1 MKSPYSIFLCILLL
15 ISVSQLSSQSAI
27 YSSDVLHHPVIGK
40 NGIVASQHT
49 LASEAGLEIL
59 KKGGNAVDAAVA
71 VGFSLAVV
79 LPRAGNIG
87 GGGFMLIHSPEKNE
101 TKALNYREMA
111 PLNAS
116 RDMYLDKDGN
126 VDNTLIKASYQ
137 ASGVPGAVAGLVE
150 ALETYGT
157 MDLREVMAPAIRLA
171 EQGFPV
177 TYDLSELLKDYESRL
192 KKWPA
197 SAEIF
202 YKGDDYY
209 ETGDI
214 LVQSDL
220 AWSLKEIAKHGPKA
234 FYGGEVGKRLVA
246 DMEKNNGL
254 ITLKDLEAYK
264 VETVDPIW
272 GEYRGY
278 QIASMPPPS
287 SGGVHIIQMLNVLE
301 GFPLRYLGHNTA
313 ETIHLMTETMKLAYA
328 DRSEHLGDPNFWEV
342 PSDWLTSDAYA
353 EEQRSGIN
361 RFTTRS
367 SDDIKP
373 GKPNDYESNE
383 TTQFTVIDAKG
394 NVVTNTYTLNFS
406 FGSGIVAAG
415 TGILLNNEMD
425 DFSAKPGV
433 ANAFGLLGGEANS
446 VQPKKRP
453 LSSMTP
459 TMVFKDGKPYFATG
473 SPGGSRIIT
482 TVLQIVL
489 NIIDHDMNVAE
500 ASHAPRI
507 HHQWYPDKLFMEKGI
522 NYDTQSLLRNRG
534 HEIQQ
539 IGSMGSTQ
547 TIMIKDGLLYGA
559 SDPRRP
565 DAKTVAY

>member
-1 MKSPYSIFLCILLL
+1 M
-15 ISVSQLSSQSAI
+15 
-27 YSSDVLHHPVIGK
+27 
-40 NGIVASQHT
+40 NGIVASQHA

-126 VDNTLIKASYQ
+126 VDNKLIKASYQ
-137 ASGVPGAVAGLVE
+137 ASGVPGAVAGLVQ
-150 ALETYGT
+150 ALESYGT
-157 MDLREVMAPAIRLA
+157 MDLDEVIAPAIRLA
-171 EQGFPV
+171 EKGFPV
-177 TYDLSELLKDYESRL
+177 TYDLSDLLKDYEQRL

-209 ETGDI
+209 EPGDI
-214 LVQSDL
+214 LIQSDL
-220 AWSLKEIAKHGPKA
+220 AWSLKQIAKHGPKA

-246 DMEKNNGL
+246 DMGKNNGL
-254 ITLKDLEAYK
+254 ITLKDLEAYE
-264 VETVDPIW
+264 VETVEPIW

-301 GFPLRYLGHNTA
+301 GFPLSYLGHNTA

-342 PSDWLTSDAYA
+342 PSDWLTSDEYA
-353 EEQRSGIN
+353 LEQRSGIN
-361 RFTTRS
+361 RFLTRS

-406 FGSGIVAAG
+406 FGSGIVAKG

-507 HHQWYPDKLFMEKGI
+507 HHQWYPDKLFIEKGI

-534 HEIQQ
+534 HIIQQ

-547 TIMIKDGLLYGA
+547 TIMIKDGLLFGA

>member
-1 MKSPYSIFLCILLL
+1 MFLN
-15 ISVSQLSSQSAI
+15 LSGLYGQSAI
-27 YSSDVLHHPVIGK
+27 YDSEVLHHPIIGSQ
-40 NGIVASQHT
+40 GIVSSQHV
-49 LASEAGLEIL
+49 LATESGLEIL

-79 LPRAGNIG
+79 LPRAGNLG
-87 GGGFMLIHSPEKNE
+87 GGGFMLVHSPDKNE

-111 PLNAS
+111 PLKAS
-116 RDMYLDKDGN
+116 RDMYLDSDGD
-126 VDNTLIKASYQ
+126 VDNKLIKASHQ
-137 ASGVPGAVAGLVE
+137 ASGVPGTVAGLVQ
-150 ALETYGT
+150 ALEVYGT
-157 MDLREVMAPAIRLA
+157 MDLAEVMAPAIRLA
-171 EQGFPV
+171 EKGFAV
-177 TYDLSELLKDYESRL
+177 TYDLSGLLKRYESRL
-192 KKWPA
+192 KVWP
-197 SAEIF
+197 STAEIF
-202 YKGDDYY
+202 YKENAYY
-209 ETGDI
+209 EPGDI

-220 AWSLKEIAKHGPKA
+220 AWSLKMIAQKGPKA

-246 DMEKNNGL
+246 DMENNNGL
-254 ITLKDLEAYK
+254 VSMKDLDAYE
-264 VETVDPIW
+264 VETMDPIW

-278 QIASMPPPS
+278 QVASMPPPS

-301 GFPLRYLGHNTA
+301 GFPLGYLGHNTA
-313 ETIHLMTETMKLAYA
+313 ETLHLMTETMKLAYA
-328 DRSEHLGDPNFWEV
+328 DRSEHLGDPNFWDV
-342 PSDWLTSDAYA
+342 PDEWLTSKAYA

-361 RFTTRS
+361 RFITRS

-373 GKPNDYESNE
+373 GTPSDYESNE

-406 FGSGIVAAG
+406 FGSGIVAKG

-425 DFSAKPGV
+425 DFAAKPGV
-433 ANAFGLLGGEANS
+433 ANAFGLLGGDANS

-482 TVLQIVL
+482 TVLQVLL

-500 ASHAPRI
+500 ASHAARI
-507 HHQWYPDKLFMEKGI
+507 HHQWYPDKLFIEKGV
-522 NYDTQSLLRNRG
+522 NYDTQSLLRGRG
-534 HEIQQ
+534 HKIQQ
-539 IGSMGSTQ
+539 IGAMGSTQ
-547 TIMIKDGLLYGA
+547 TIMIKEGLLYGA

-565 DAKTVAY
+565 DAKTLAY